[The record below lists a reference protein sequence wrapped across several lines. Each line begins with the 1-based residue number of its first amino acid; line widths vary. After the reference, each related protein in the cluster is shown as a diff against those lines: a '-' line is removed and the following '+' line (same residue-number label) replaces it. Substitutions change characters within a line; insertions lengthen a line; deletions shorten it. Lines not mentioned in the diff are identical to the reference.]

1 MGKIIHDKT
10 IQKIN
15 CLELRHLR
23 EKLKLSSFLR
33 LNKQFFGIC
42 IFIVLLKSNFPNDYF
57 KIFL

>member
-15 CLELRHLR
+15 RLELRHLR

-33 LNKQFFGIC
+33 LNKQFWEFA
-42 IFIVLLKSNFPNDYF
+42 FLLFY
-57 KIFL
+57 

>member
-33 LNKQFFGIC
+33 LNKQFWEFA
-42 IFIVLLKSNFPNDYF
+42 FLLFY
-57 KIFL
+57 